1 MTQSEYQAR
10 FFVLTRVLDSWI
22 TLLVT
27 LVYLEQEPEKLPGSG
42 MIQKKSKIS
51 ILPAGE
57 VLLDGRIVPFCE
69 DYEIKSHAGRFHSV
83 FRPFPIPGN

>member
-10 FFVLTRVLDSWI
+10 FFVLTRVLDSLI

-42 MIQKKSKIS
+42 MIQKKS
-51 ILPAGE
+51 
-57 VLLDGRIVPFCE
+57 
-69 DYEIKSHAGRFHSV
+69 
-83 FRPFPIPGN
+83 